1 MTNLLKPS
9 QALMRVKSMLPM
21 TYETESD
28 NSPYICDNIRELHLR
43 GKITEE
49 TRNQLTGHIRVLLD
63 DAFCLKSW
71 LLGNKH
77 ITYEQLKDDLENNDG
92 LMLQYTRQNW
102 LNDMVFYFQSKG
114 M

>member
-1 MTNLLKPS
+1 MNELLKPS
-9 QALMRVKSMLPM
+9 QALMLVKGMLPM
-21 TYETESD
+21 TYDNDLD

-43 GKITEE
+43 GKISEL
-49 TRNQLTGHIRVLLD
+49 TRSLLTAHIRVLLD

-77 ITYEQLKDDLENNDG
+77 ITYEQLKDDLEKNDG
-92 LMLQYTRQNW
+92 MMLQYTRQNW